1 MTRFL
6 SILLFFAFAAPPAL
20 AQQTAIPNQP
30 ELTVSL
36 QPRHVKTGGAYV
48 QGQIRLRVQLVSP
61 HPFEALQLDL
71 PPIAA
76 ARTLTL
82 SQPHTRKIHNFSREG
97 YVYETRLA
105 LFPESRSDEEQRDSS
120 PHGKIISVI
129 FPSSSAASAAAD
141 QRVGQSQLPG
151 FCGRKLASD
160 LLRKNISPMHRNKK
174 LHASYLPG

>member
-82 SQPHTRKIHNFSREG
+82 SPPHTRKIHNFGREG

-105 LFPESRSDEEQRDSS
+105 LFPEHSGVLTIPSVSVVGAVAVGSDQQESFAEVS
-120 PHGKIISVI
+120 PEMFVTVKPIDPDYTRGGRCHHDGGLVA
-129 FPSSSAASAAAD
+129 PS
-141 QRVGQSQLPG
+141 
-151 FCGRKLASD
+151 
-160 LLRKNISPMHRNKK
+160 
-174 LHASYLPG
+174 